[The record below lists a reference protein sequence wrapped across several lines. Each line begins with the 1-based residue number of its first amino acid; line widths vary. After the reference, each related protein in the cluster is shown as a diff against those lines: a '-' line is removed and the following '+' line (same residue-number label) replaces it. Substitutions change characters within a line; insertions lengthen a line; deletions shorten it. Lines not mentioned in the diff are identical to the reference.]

1 MNIHAKLPM
10 TPEEFLVWNEDRE
23 GKREFVNGKVVEQMM
38 IHVTRSHYFLASRLL
53 YQLAT
58 QLGLED
64 FIVGSADF
72 GVKFSNGVRYPDVM
86 VEKAGG
92 AGKDLATSEPLLIA
106 EILSPST
113 MADDFGPK
121 AREYLSL
128 ASLRH
133 YIILSQ
139 DEARVWVWS
148 RDSGDQWVGPEINT
162 GIDEVVQL
170 NWFGLSLNMQTL
182 YSGIALN

>member
-1 MNIHAKLPM
+1 MNIHAKMPS
-10 TPEEFLVWNEDRE
+10 TPEEFLVWNEGRE

-53 YQLAT
+53 FQLANR
-58 QLGLED
+58 LGLED

-72 GVKFSNGVRYPDVM
+72 GVQIPNGIRYPDVM
-86 VEKAGG
+86 VERAGG
-92 AGKDLATSEPLLIA
+92 AGKDLATSTPLLIA

-128 ASLRH
+128 ATLKH

-139 DEARVWVWS
+139 DEARIWVWS
-148 RDSGDQWVGPEINT
+148 RDAKDVWIGPEIFA
-162 GIDEVVQL
+162 GMDEIVQL
-170 NWFGLSLNMQTL
+170 NGFGMSLNMQSL
-182 YSGIALN
+182 YSGIAVS

>member
-53 YQLAT
+53 FQLAN
-58 QLGLED
+58 QIGLED

-72 GVKFSNGVRYPDVM
+72 GVKTPNGVRYPDVM

-92 AGKDLATSEPLLIA
+92 AGKDLATSAPLLIA

-128 ASLRH
+128 ATLRH

-139 DEARVWVWS
+139 DEARIWVWS
-148 RDSGDQWVGPEINT
+148 RDTKHGWTGPDIFAGMDEI
-162 GIDEVVQL
+162 VQL
-170 NWFGLSLNMQTL
+170 NGFSIALNMQSL
-182 YSGIALN
+182 YSGIAVS